1 MKEVSQI
8 LFICLIRYM
17 VHITRVSK
25 KHKDTKIRGHNT
37 SQEVLDDIDIQYG
50 S

>member
-1 MKEVSQI
+1 
-8 LFICLIRYM
+8 M

-37 SQEVLDDIDIQYG
+37 SQEVLDDIDMQYG
-50 S
+50 SWTDTEATHQ